1 MSTTM
6 RALRKTG
13 PAPGLEL
20 TEIPLPEIGP
30 WDVRIRVLRAGLCGT
45 DLHLLAWDES
55 ARAMCDT
62 LPFTPG
68 HEFYGEV
75 VEIGSEVPDVRPGD
89 RVSGEGHVVCG
100 VCRNCR
106 AGRRQLCIRTRSV
119 GVQRDGAFAEQVV
132 VPHQNV
138 WVHEHDGR
146 EDVIS
151 PELGAV
157 FDPFGNAVH
166 TALKFPLVGEDVLIT
181 GAGPIGLM
189 AAAVARHAGARYV
202 AITDVHEHR
211 LEMARAAGVDLAVN
225 VGERR
230 ITDVQREL
238 GMKEGFD
245 VGLEISGQPSALQEM
260 IANMNHGGKIALL
273 GLPARHFELDWTT
286 VITHMLTLQGIYGRE
301 MFETWNA
308 MSAMISTSPVLRER
322 ISATVTDV
330 LPATQWERAFEIARS
345 GSGGKVVLD
354 WTVFDGS

>member
-1 MSTTM
+1 MM
-6 RALRKTG
+6 RALRKTEPG
-13 PAPGLEL
+13 PGLTL
-20 TEIPLPEIGP
+20 TEVPEPACGP
-30 WDVRIRVLRAGLCGT
+30 WDVKIRVLRAGICGT
-45 DLHLLAWDES
+45 DLHILGWDDS
-55 ARAMCDT
+55 AEAMCDT
-62 LPFTPG
+62 VPFTPG

-75 VEIGSEVPDVRPGD
+75 VEAGSEVPDARIGD

-106 AGRRQLCIRTRSV
+106 AGRKQMCIRTRSV
-119 GVQRDGAFAEQVV
+119 GVQRDGAFAEYVV
-132 VPHQNV
+132 IPHLNV
-138 WVHEHDGR
+138 WVHEHDSR
-146 EDVIS
+146 TEVIT
-151 PELGAV
+151 PELGAL

-211 LEMARAAGVDLAVN
+211 LEMARAGGVDLALN
-225 VGERR
+225 VA
-230 ITDVQREL
+230 TTTMTQAQREL

-245 VGLEISGQPSALQEM
+245 VGLEISGQASALQEM

-301 MFETWNA
+301 MYETWNA
-308 MSAMISTSPVLRER
+308 MSAMISTSPLLRER
-322 ISATVTDV
+322 VLATVSDV
-330 LPATQWERAFEIARS
+330 VPASQWESAYEIARS
-345 GSGGKVVLD
+345 GRGGKVLLD
-354 WTVFDGS
+354 WETIG